1 MAEESKAAA
10 QPGATPKQAGANGA
24 GSVGDFVDP
33 FTNALLA
40 AAKAAVTESA
50 GDADII
56 AAFKLGWLMGEILAG
71 RHEPPVASILA
82 SSDPAAVYA
91 AQGLQLTALITQ
103 LKVEDSDE
111 LKALQSALAA
121 GPASKQA
128 KAWEP
133 KLLTALLGAH
143 LRFAKAYGLARQLDE
158 LSHEQHLQEERFA
171 QNDVKETLALLDD
184 LSSALP
190 PHSARGVANS
200 IRRWQAQPSLPA
212 NSADLLRAQGQ
223 LWRTILAGDKKA
235 TELLE
240 PQNYLDAAERLAGK
254 FARTARSELKKHIIL
269 VLLIVVLFVGGI
281 ALLLITPKHAGGTAA
296 GLSAVL
302 AALGLTWKGVGG
314 TLGVLAGKLEAPLWG
329 AELDGAVTD
338 AVTLVPAPPQ
348 KNRLGQMK
356 KPPMRDYA
364 DRRARPVL
372 GASKAKNSI
381 GGPGP
386 APLEP

>member
-1 MAEESKAAA
+1 M
-10 QPGATPKQAGANGA
+10 
-24 GSVGDFVDP
+24 
-33 FTNALLA
+33 
-40 AAKAAVTESA
+40 
-50 GDADII
+50 
-56 AAFKLGWLMGEILAG
+56 
-71 RHEPPVASILA
+71 
-82 SSDPAAVYA
+82 
-91 AQGLQLTALITQ
+91 
-103 LKVEDSDE
+103 
-111 LKALQSALAA
+111 
-121 GPASKQA
+121 
-128 KAWEP
+128 
-133 KLLTALLGAH
+133 
-143 LRFAKAYGLARQLDE
+143 
-158 LSHEQHLQEERFA
+158 
-171 QNDVKETLALLDD
+171 
-184 LSSALP
+184 
-190 PHSARGVANS
+190 
-200 IRRWQAQPSLPA
+200 
-212 NSADLLRAQGQ
+212 
-223 LWRTILAGDKKA
+223 
-235 TELLE
+235 
-240 PQNYLDAAERLAGK
+240 
-254 FARTARSELKKHIIL
+254 